1 MPKRESNLNRKLAHT
16 TKPTGGPVA
25 QLETLA
31 DAAQLIARPRE
42 AFHEPGSD
50 WIGNCCKDDR
60 HAARCML
67 SGVRRGSRKR
77 NNQFRREPY
86 QFHHTG
92 SHAFGV

>member
-42 AFHEPGSD
+42 ALPNPVRIGSETAAKM
-50 WIGNCCKDDR
+50 IGTLRDAC
-60 HAARCML
+60 
-67 SGVRRGSRKR
+67 
-77 NNQFRREPY
+77 
-86 QFHHTG
+86 
-92 SHAFGV
+92 